1 MIENQHAPFYLQSIP
16 VSDAYVGKS
25 RLEVL
30 RGYCENKKVLHIG
43 CVDYPVTQLAD
54 NLHLQLAP
62 FCRTLD
68 GYDIHTEVYP
78 TLEPYI
84 KNGRFLYSLEEAGD
98 YDVVIIPEVLE
109 HIGDVPKFLGEMA
122 RIPAK
127 KFLIT
132 VPDLFQCFNRHFEY
146 LGKNQVFLE
155 AIHPDH
161 NCWYSPYTIS
171 NTIKKYTPWHVA
183 SIHFFNRISL
193 LVVADSIAKVQVSTN
208 ETALRVQQPKQ
219 SKKILLAVDFF
230 WPSVGGLE
238 KQTQEI
244 ATHLSAKG
252 YEVTIATGELP
263 NRKEHEYQN
272 SPIISLSRTSIP
284 GQPYPKATEQL
295 RQLIASGDYDACI
308 LLADPLNWVIWSL
321 ESGNFP
327 PQTRIIVQPIIN
339 DQGYA
344 SWRNNPAFRQRLCG
358 ALKKADHVIAF
369 NPHGPDAHFLL
380 EEHLPVDY
388 IPNACSPIES
398 TEDFRAEIGIEEGRF
413 LLLHV
418 ANLFPVKNHFG
429 LIDALAEMPEDW
441 LLVMIG
447 HPADPDY
454 SQAVIKRIADTKNIK
469 LIPGLP
475 HAKVQAAIKAADV
488 VLLSSLGEGF
498 PTILL
503 EAMASGKP
511 WLATPT
517 CGAANQLTGGLITT
531 LDQFPNQ
538 LACLAKTPSFCQR
551 LGEIGYSHWQ
561 QCFNWETVITRW
573 EEMIHQG
580 RITKDISPS
589 AETVKQQQSIL
600 EEINHLLKKTNDENP
615 LVSVI
620 ITTFNRPALL
630 PDAINSIL
638 AQTYRPIEI
647 IVINDC
653 GQPVESLLNTVE
665 TQIPITCI
673 RHGVNRGPSAARN
686 SGISLARGEIICF
699 LDDDDRFLPHHLQT
713 VVTALSKPGTD
724 LVYTDAVYIRE
735 QLENAQRHELARG
748 EPFKGIPYNREHLL
762 VENFVPVNTWAL
774 RRTLA
779 LRAGPFEENYTA
791 LEDWEFLL
799 RLTALTEPKPIAQT
813 TVEVRVR
820 TDLSQHI
827 SGRERKRFLPLYQRI
842 YQRHPAPSAN
852 VQANREQMLAAL
864 AGECANANHTAP
876 PSSPL
881 PYPAWRAQQRWPT
894 SAVARLAD
902 QVAPLVE
909 AGAGVHVLLIATIYE
924 NAALADTLDTLA
936 AQATAG
942 WRLTVISP
950 NPCPDPLFTTLPT
963 LAWLQ
968 LSAADDLP
976 AVLNQAIAA
985 SSLDWLMVC
994 TPGIR
999 FEPTFAALTLAATA
1013 RHPAWRCLYFDED
1026 RLDSAGQLTEPRLK
1040 PDIDPELLY
1049 GSAYVG
1055 QAVLVH
1061 RALWPTLDHRL
1072 AAWPRAFAFDAALR
1086 ALETG
1091 GEAAIGHIDELA
1103 VSLPISADGETTDWL
1118 PMANQLLSA
1127 HLARQHEPAAL
1138 YPGLLPESF
1147 FIDYPL
1153 AHWPLVSIIVSATV
1167 EFEQLRLCLDHLL
1180 NKTEY
1185 RHFEVWITGQNLGDA
1200 ATIAYLDDLSSQDA
1214 RIKRLP
1220 GVAAGSLSAT
1230 RNQAAAL
1237 AGGEFLLLLDGDT
1250 VAVQPNWLDRLL
1262 AHGLRTG
1269 IGVVGGRLLSPQGC
1283 VRQAGL
1289 VLGLSGGAEPIGF
1302 DVPMATPGHL
1312 GRAQQVQN
1320 FSAVSAACLLI
1331 RRDLYQEIGG
1341 LDEHHFPD
1349 QYADVDL
1356 CLQVRARGLRVVWTP
1371 FAILIQATG
1380 DTQSAQA
1387 ADPTHQAT
1395 TEQAALALTQ
1405 RWLNWQAADPAYNR
1419 RLSLARPDWSL
1430 DDTLTVPWNPQF
1442 ETLPCVLAAPYD
1454 GESTSHHRLRD
1465 PLATL
1470 EASGQARH
1478 AMLPDYAQLK
1488 PEFLDPV
1495 ALERTGMAVFLFQDA
1510 FGFDRIAKLRAALPH
1525 RRIVLT
1531 QNDAMVR
1538 IAARHHI
1545 PCTPEDADTLRQ
1557 AEQYLHQTLA
1567 FCDRLIVADA
1577 ELATAFRGM
1586 INDIRIVPNYLPR
1599 QRWEPLTSRRGRSN
1613 KPRIGWVNNI
1623 GQGTA
1628 FVLLHSVIAATRDT
1642 VDWILLGSCPENIR
1656 PLLAEHHPFVPFQD
1670 YPARLASLDLDLAV
1684 IPPASDPFTATDNRL
1699 RLLEYG
1705 ILGWPILCGEGDGHD
1720 PDAPVSRLPNG
1731 AQAWIDAIH
1740 ERAHNLAATW
1750 REGDLLQAWVRTHR
1764 MLEDHLDEWRNALF
1778 AGFDS
1783 PPPSEPVIPHRAES
1797 VQIKDCE
1804 QPSDAS
1810 QESPDTAPECLPVS
1824 TVASVRLVEMIPT
1837 APVSVTISVVICS
1850 IDNVRFSRI
1859 ARQYHDLLIDIPHE
1873 IIRIDDAKSL
1883 CEGYNR
1889 GIARSRG
1896 DYLIFSHDDLEIWTP
1911 DFGHRL
1917 LQHLERCDVVGVAGT
1932 NWLTDTGGQTA
1943 LWKYTSWG
1951 AAGLGHVFGRIVQ
1964 RQGDAYAVVVYG
1976 TPAPL
1981 VEGMQALDGAFIAV
1995 RRQVVEA
2002 LSFDTEMF
2010 DGFHLYDLDFSYRA
2024 FRQGFRLG
2032 VFTDIAILH
2041 ESAGDYDAVYFN
2053 YHRRFLQKF
2062 AGQLPKFR
2070 TRPWQHAFMVFECPE
2085 EVLAFYQG
2093 EPEEQPYIATKTTKA
2108 SEASGEISNLS
2119 DNGLYRRWCER
2130 QQVGEGWAEIVGERM
2145 VKHWQSQPTFHL
2157 VIWCEPS
2164 QIAALADTLESLGQQ
2179 LYGRWG
2185 ASILAPF
2192 DCPEGAFTELANV
2205 EWVKVEANADAA
2217 LRQVLDDSAL
2227 DWFALMEPGDRLA
2240 AHALLK
2246 IADYSNRYP
2255 DWRFIY
2261 LDEDQLDLRGERRDP
2276 IFRPEFDPELL
2287 LGTHYLGDCCLMR
2300 RDSLP
2305 VDGDLPYLPG
2315 VTTFQAALAVWEQ
2328 HGTGAIG
2335 HIADV
2340 LYHRAATRLP
2350 VADSDAI
2357 ANTRRRL
2364 VADYLARH
2372 QIAATVEATLLP
2384 GAWRVAYQ
2392 HTHQPKVSIV
2402 ILAKDALDRLDR
2414 CLRKLLA
2421 KTTYPDYEVLVVDCG
2436 SEAED
2441 TFDLYAELAERYP
2454 GRFRWIVATG
2464 PLSVAAYH
2472 NQGAS
2477 EAHGEV
2483 LVFLTGSALVV
2494 QAGWIERLLNHALR
2508 EEIGIVG
2515 ARLTTPDAVRP
2526 FVYGTAQ
2533 LLGLRGLTG
2542 PLFAG
2547 LGLKAPGPLGR
2558 AQVDQTVSAVSAD
2571 CLMIRRQLFDTLGGF
2586 NPAYTLNHADTDLC
2600 LRAAARGYRTL
2611 WTPFANLAWLGE
2623 YPLATSGGDHHSEVV
2638 AQARSDA
2645 ERMFEHWLPQLANDP
2660 AYNRN
2665 LSLFESHR
2673 VEVDLAPGW
2682 DTAFH
2687 DRPRVLGF
2695 PADETGCAL
2704 YRIYAPLWLLE
2715 HQAQA
2720 ECTLI
2725 KSGVRPP
2732 ELTELE
2738 RLAPDTVFYQ
2748 GMIADLGIAAMRQYR
2763 RFHRSFKV
2771 FDLDDLKHNVPDAN
2785 SLKERLVRDIK
2796 HRHRQALAQCDRL
2809 IVSTEPLAEAC
2820 RPWITDIRVVPNR
2833 LERARWAHLQNRRRA
2848 GPKPRVGW
2856 AGAQQHHGDLA
2867 FISEV
2872 VKQTAAEVDWI
2883 FFGMCLEEVRPY
2895 VKEVHGWVHLNDYPA
2910 KLASLD
2916 LDLAVAPLE
2925 LHPFNES
2932 KSNLRILEH
2941 GILGRPMICT
2951 DIYPYQNAP
2960 VRQLAN
2966 DTAAWVTAIRER
2978 IYDLDAAEREGDAL
2992 RAWVL
2997 EHYILDDHT
3006 SDWLSAL
3013 QP

>member
-1 MIENQHAPFYLQSIP
+1 MIENQHASFYLQSVP

-54 NLHLQLAP
+54 NLHVQLAP
-62 FCRTLD
+62 FCAILD

-78 TLEPYI
+78 ILKPYI
-84 KNGRFLYSLEEAGD
+84 QNGRFLYSLEEAGD

-109 HIGDVPKFLGEMA
+109 HIGDVPKFLDEMA
-122 RIPAK
+122 KISTK

-146 LGKNQVFLE
+146 SGNNQVFLE

-161 NCWYSPYTIS
+161 NCWYSPYTIT
-171 NTIKKYTPWHVA
+171 NTIKKYTPWQIA

-193 LVVADSIAKVQVSTN
+193 LVVADSATS
-208 ETALRVQQPKQ
+208 KQ
-219 SKKILLAVDFF
+219 SPANEPIFQTQQLTQPKKILLAVDFF

-244 ATHLSAKG
+244 ATHLSTKG
-252 YEVTIATGELP
+252 YQVTIATGELP
-263 NRKEHEYQN
+263 DRKEHKYQN
-272 SPIISLSRTSIP
+272 SPIISLSRASVA
-284 GQPYPKATEQL
+284 GQPYPKATDQL
-295 RQLIASGDYDACI
+295 RHLIASGDYDACI

-321 ESGNFP
+321 ESGTFP

-344 SWRNNPAFRQRLCG
+344 LWRNHAAFRQRLSST
-358 ALKKADHVIAF
+358 LKKADHLIAF
-369 NPHGPDAHFLL
+369 NPHGPDAHFLS
-380 EEHLPVDY
+380 EEHLPVEY

-398 TEDFRAEIGIEEGRF
+398 TDDFRLEMGIEKERF
-413 LLLHV
+413 LLLHI
-418 ANLFPVKNHFG
+418 ANLFPVKNHLG
-429 LIDALAEMPEDW
+429 LIDALAGMPDDW

-447 HPADPDY
+447 HPADADY
-454 SQAVIKRIADTKNIK
+454 SQAVIKHITGIKNIK
-469 LIPGLP
+469 LILGLP
-475 HAKVQAAIKAADV
+475 HAKAQAAIKAADV
-488 VLLSSLGEGF
+488 ILLSSLGEGF
-498 PTILL
+498 PTTIL
-503 EAMASGKP
+503 EAMAGAKP

-517 CGAANQLTGGLITT
+517 CGAANQLTGGLIAPIG
-531 LDQFPNQ
+531 QFLNQ
-538 LACLAKTPSFCQR
+538 LTCLERSPDLRRR
-551 LGEIGYSHWQ
+551 LGDIGHAHWR

-573 EEMIHQG
+573 EEIIQQG
-580 RITKDISPS
+580 RIKKALSPS
-589 AETVKQQQSIL
+589 AETVREQQAIL
-600 EEINHLLKKTNDENP
+600 DELQQLLEKAHHENP

-630 PDAINSIL
+630 LDAIHSVL
-638 AQTYRPIEI
+638 AQTYRSIEI
-647 IVINDC
+647 IVVNDC
-653 GQPVESLLNTVE
+653 GQPVESALATLE
-665 TQIPITCI
+665 TQVPISSI
-673 RHGVNRGPSAARN
+673 RHGVNRGLSAARN
-686 SGISLARGEIICF
+686 SGIALARGEIICF

-713 VVTALSKPGTD
+713 VVTALREPGTD
-724 LVYTDAVYIRE
+724 LVYTDAVYVRE
-735 QLENAQRHELARG
+735 QLANGERHELARG
-748 EPFKGIPYNREHLL
+748 EPFKGIPYDRAHLL

-779 LRAGPFEENYTA
+779 LRAGPFEESYTA

-813 TVEVRVR
+813 TVEVRIR
-820 TDLSQHI
+820 TDLSEHM
-827 SGRERKRFLPLYQRI
+827 SGRERERFLPLYRQI
-842 YQRHPAPSAN
+842 YQRHPTLSAN
-852 VQANREQMLAAL
+852 VQAGREQMLTAL
-864 AGECANANHTAP
+864 AGEQATAHRTAP
-876 PSSPL
+876 ASPAL
-881 PYPAWRAQQRWPT
+881 PYPAWRERQRWPAT
-894 SAVARLAD
+894 ATARLAE

-909 AGAGVHVLLIATIYE
+909 AGAGVHIVLVATTND
-924 NAALADTLDTLA
+924 NAAVADTLDTLA
-936 AQATAG
+936 TQATPG

-950 NPCPDPLFTTLPT
+950 YPCPDPLFTTLPA

-968 LSAADDLP
+968 LTTAETLP
-976 AVLNQAIAA
+976 ALLNQAVAA
-985 SSLDWLMVC
+985 ASLDWLMVC
-994 TPGIR
+994 VPGIR
-999 FEPTFAALTLAATA
+999 FEPTFAALTLAAA
-1013 RHPAWRCLYFDED
+1013 AKHPAWRCLYFDED
-1026 RLDSAGQLTEPRLK
+1026 RLDGTGQPSDPHLK
-1040 PDIDPELLY
+1040 PDINPELLY

-1055 QAVLVH
+1055 HAVLVH

-1086 ALETG
+1086 ALEMA

-1103 VSLPISADGETTDWL
+1103 VSLPVQTDGETADWL
-1118 PMANQLLSA
+1118 PMAQELLSA
-1127 HLARQHEPAAL
+1127 HLARRQEPAAL
-1138 YPGLLPESF
+1138 YPGLLPDTLF
-1147 FIDYPL
+1147 VDYPL
-1153 AHWPLVSIIVSATV
+1153 ARHPLVSIILLATV
-1167 EFEQLRLCLDHLL
+1167 PLEQLRLCLDHLL
-1180 NKTEY
+1180 TKTEY
-1185 RHFEVWITGQNLGDA
+1185 RNFEVWVTGNAADEA
-1200 ATIAYLDDLSSQDA
+1200 ATAAYLDDLSSQDA
-1214 RIKRLP
+1214 RIKHLS
-1220 GVAAGSLSAT
+1220 GVVADNPSAI
-1230 RNQAAAL
+1230 RNQVAAL
-1237 AGGEFLLLLDGDT
+1237 ATGEFLLLLDSDT

-1269 IGVVGGRLLSPQGC
+1269 VGVVGCRLLSPQGR

-1289 VLGLSGGAEPIGF
+1289 ILGLSGGAEPIGC
-1302 DVPMATPGHL
+1302 DTPIATLGHQ
-1312 GRAQQVQN
+1312 GRAQQTQN

-1331 RRDLYQEIGG
+1331 RRDLYREIGG

-1349 QYADVDL
+1349 QYAEVDL
-1356 CLQVRARGLRVVWTP
+1356 CLQVRGRGLQVVWTP
-1371 FAILIQATG
+1371 FATLLQQTG
-1380 DTQSAQA
+1380 NTPSA
-1387 ADPTHQAT
+1387 HQDT
-1395 TEQAALALTQ
+1395 TERAALALTR
-1405 RWLNWQAADPAYNR
+1405 RWLAWQAADPAYNR
-1419 RLSLARPDWSL
+1419 RLSLAQPDWSL
-1430 DDTLTVPWNPQF
+1430 DNTLMVPWNPQF

-1465 PLATL
+1465 PLAAL
-1470 EASGQARH
+1470 ETSGQTRH
-1478 AMLPDYAQLK
+1478 ALLPDYDRLK

-1531 QNDAMVR
+1531 QNDAMAR
-1538 IAARHHI
+1538 IAARTHI
-1545 PCTPEDADTLRQ
+1545 PCTPEDADTLQQ
-1557 AEQYLHQTLA
+1557 AEQYLRQTLA

-1577 ELATAFRGM
+1577 DLAEAFRDM
-1586 INDIRIVPNYLPR
+1586 IGDIRIVPNYLPR
-1599 QRWEPLTSRRGRSN
+1599 QRWENLSSRRGRGS
-1613 KPRIGWVNNI
+1613 KPRIGWVNGV
-1623 GQGTA
+1623 GQSTA
-1628 FVLLHSVIAATRDT
+1628 FTLLRTVIEATRDA

-1656 PLLAEHHPFVPFQD
+1656 SLLSEHHPVVPFQD

-1705 ILGWPILCGEGDGHD
+1705 ILGWPTLCCADDGYD
-1720 PDAPVSRLPNG
+1720 SDAPISRLPN
-1731 AQAWIDAIH
+1731 AISAWVDAIR
-1740 ERAHNLAATW
+1740 ERAHDLAATW
-1750 REGDLLQAWVRTHR
+1750 REGDLLQTWVRTHR
-1764 MLEDHLDEWRNALF
+1764 MLEDHLDEWHDALF
-1778 AGFDS
+1778 AGFDA
-1783 PPPSEPVIPHRAES
+1783 PPPSLSLIPHPAELG
-1797 VQIKDCE
+1797 QIKDRN
-1804 QPSDAS
+1804 QPPQEK
-1810 QESPDTAPECLPVS
+1810 QESSVVSSAHLPVS
-1824 TVASVRLVEMIPT
+1824 TVASARLEEAVP
-1837 APVSVTISVVICS
+1837 ASPVTVTISVVICS
-1850 IDNVRFSRI
+1850 VDNARFSRI
-1859 ARQYHDLLIDIPHE
+1859 ARQYHELLTDIPHE
-1873 IIRIDDAKSL
+1873 IIRIDDASSL

-1911 DFGHRL
+1911 DFGQRL
-1917 LQHLERCDVVGVAGT
+1917 LKHLERCDVVGVAGT
-1932 NWLTDTGGQTA
+1932 NRLTDTGGQTA

-1964 RQGDAYAVVVYG
+1964 RQDDAYAVVVYG
-1976 TPAPL
+1976 TPTTL
-1981 VEGMQALDGAFIAV
+1981 VEGIQALDGAFIAA
-1995 RRQVVEA
+1995 RRPAAET
-2002 LSFDTEMF
+2002 LGFDAETF

-2024 FRQGFRLG
+2024 FRHGFRLG

-2041 ESAGDYDAVYFN
+2041 ESAGDYDAIYFN

-2062 AGQLPKFR
+2062 AGELPKFR
-2070 TRPWQHAFMVFECPE
+2070 PRPWQHAFMVFECPE
-2085 EVLAFYQG
+2085 DVLAFYQG
-2093 EPEEQPYIATKTTKA
+2093 AGEAPPLMATTTTKTG
-2108 SEASGEISNLS
+2108 EPSGETGPLS
-2119 DNGLYRRWCER
+2119 DNALYRRWCER

-2145 VKHWQSQPTFHL
+2145 VKHWQTQPTFHL

-2164 QIAALADTLESLGQQ
+2164 QTAALADTLESLGQQ
-2179 LYGRWG
+2179 LYGHWG
-2185 ASILAPF
+2185 TSVLAPF
-2192 DCPEGAFTELANV
+2192 DCPEGAFTELAHV
-2205 EWVKVEANADAA
+2205 EWVKVAADADAA
-2217 LRQVLDDSAL
+2217 LRQVLDASAL
-2227 DWFALMEPGDRLA
+2227 DWFALLEAGDRLA
-2240 AHALLK
+2240 PHALLK

-2276 IFRPEFDPELL
+2276 LFRPEFDPDLL

-2300 RDSLP
+2300 RDSVL
-2305 VDGDLPYLPG
+2305 VDGDLSYLPG
-2315 VTTFQAALAVWEQ
+2315 VTTFQAALTVWQ
-2328 HGTGAIG
+2328 RHGAGAIG
-2335 HIADV
+2335 HLADV

-2350 VADSDAI
+2350 AADSDAI
-2357 ANTRRRL
+2357 ASVRRRL
-2364 VADYLARH
+2364 VMDYLTRH
-2372 QIAATVEATLLP
+2372 HIAATVEATLLP
-2384 GAWRVAYQ
+2384 GAWRLVYQ
-2392 HTHQPKVSIV
+2392 HAHRPKVSII

-2421 KTTYPDYEVLVVDCG
+2421 KTAYPDYEVVVVDCG

-2441 TFDLYAELAERYP
+2441 TFDLYAELAECYP
-2454 GRFRWIVATG
+2454 DRFRYTVASG
-2464 PLSVAAYH
+2464 PLSVAAYR
-2472 NQGAS
+2472 NQGAR
-2477 EAHGEV
+2477 EAHGDV

-2494 QAGWIERLLNHALR
+2494 QADWIERLLNHALR
-2508 EEIGIVG
+2508 ATVGIVG
-2515 ARLTTPDAVRP
+2515 ARLTTPDATRP

-2533 LLGLRGLTG
+2533 LLGLHGLTG

-2558 AQVDQTVSAVSAD
+2558 AQVDQTVSAVSAN
-2571 CLMIRRQLFDTLGGF
+2571 CLMIRREVFDTLGGF
-2586 NPAYTLNHADTDLC
+2586 DPAFTLAHADTDLC
-2600 LRAAARGYRTL
+2600 LRAAAQGYRTL

-2623 YPLATSGGDHHSEVV
+2623 YPLATGGGDHHSAVV
-2638 AQARSDA
+2638 VQARSDA
-2645 ERMFEHWLPQLANDP
+2645 ERLFEHWLPQLATDP

-2665 LSLFESHR
+2665 LSLVEPHR

-2725 KSGVRPP
+2725 RSGARPP

-2738 RLAPDTVFYQ
+2738 QLAPDTVFYQ

-2785 SLKERLVRDIK
+2785 SLKERLVRDVK

-2820 RPWITDIRVVPNR
+2820 RPWIADIRVVPNR
-2833 LERARWAHLQNRRRA
+2833 LERARWGHLQNRRRV
-2848 GPKPRVGW
+2848 GPKLRVGW

-2872 VKQTAAEVDWI
+2872 VKQTATEVDWI
-2883 FFGMCLEEVRPY
+2883 FFGMCLDDVRPY

-2925 LHPFNES
+2925 LHPFNEA

-2941 GILGRPMICT
+2941 GILGRPMVCT

-2960 VRQLAN
+2960 VQRVTN
-2966 DTAAWVTAIRER
+2966 DTAAWVAAIRER
-2978 IYDLDAAEREGDAL
+2978 VHDLDAAEHEGDAL

-2997 EHYILDDHT
+2997 AHYILDDHT
-3006 SDWLSAL
+3006 HDWLSAL